1 MDWTWKNIAEK
12 TLRAITFS
20 LEKLTQLLGLILQK
34 LRPRLAAM
42 SNSIRQRIVSAAL
55 LIKSNQRIFNIIATV
70 FFLMSLSSGV
80 IWAIGVDIEPVAFTL
95 SMLASAFF
103 GMPHLAEFIV
113 PSRKAVKDM
122 THNELLELVKTSD
135 PKKEWKG
142 ISNNWVSEVF
152 LKEDPR
158 LRFRAKYSDEGVQN
172 EDYKDPWANNHPNPR
187 ATGYWYDLFYDGN
200 LIERFVLVAVDGAR
214 AEIPAPDWQTGKI
227 TKMHYQVALIND
239 SLGTVDEYIRRSRLT
254 VDLDN

>member
-1 MDWTWKNIAEK
+1 MDWTWKNITDK
-12 TLRAITFS
+12 TLSAITFS
-20 LEKLTQLLGLILQK
+20 LEKLTQLLCLILQK
-34 LRPRLAAM
+34 LRRRLSAI
-42 SNSIRQRIVSAAL
+42 SNSIRQRIVNAAL
-55 LIKSNQRIFNIIATV
+55 LIKSNQRIFNIIATA
-70 FFLMSLSSGV
+70 FFLMTLISGI
-80 IWAIGVDIEPVAFTL
+80 IWAMGKDIEPIAFTL

-103 GMPHLAEFIV
+103 GIPHLAEFIV

-135 PKKEWKG
+135 PKKDWQG
-142 ISNNWVSEVF
+142 ISNDWVSEVF

-214 AEIPAPDWQTGKI
+214 AEIPAPDLQTGKI
-227 TKMHYQVALIND
+227 TNMHYQVALIND
-239 SLGTVDEYIRRSRLT
+239 SLGTVDEYIRRSRLE
-254 VDLDN
+254 VDLDS